1 MVRSPTNWHTPAYG
15 VLARDG
21 QAAEVLADD
30 LLGRASRRL
39 DLAFL
44 AQDDPVAEAIRARA
58 VTGRARTLERVVLRS
73 PFIELEGD
81 FDSFEAGLPRKRRY
95 EMRRRRTR
103 LEELGEVTVEHFD
116 GSERLDELLAEGFTV
131 EAAGWKGRRGT
142 AISADKSTVRF
153 YEDVARWAVGRGWL
167 RLWFVRLDGRPIAF
181 AYCLEHLGT
190 FFTVKVG
197 FDAGY
202 AAYAP
207 GTLLTRETIASSFA
221 AGLRRYDFLGQAEPY
236 KLIWTDRLVE
246 RTRLQAF
253 GSTVAGT
260 ASWLGWSWVAPVV
273 RSARERLRR

>member
-21 QAAEVLADD
+21 QSAEDLADD

-44 AQDDPVAEAIRARA
+44 AHDDPLAGAIRARA
-58 VTGRARTLERVVLRS
+58 VIGRPRTLERVVLRS

-81 FDSFEAGLPRKRRY
+81 FESFEAGLPRKRRY

-116 GSERLDELLAEGFTV
+116 WSERLDELLAEGFTV
-131 EAAGWKGRRGT
+131 EAAGWKGQVGT
-142 AISADKSTVRF
+142 AISADPNTARF
-153 YEDVARWAVGRGWL
+153 YEDVARWAAGRGWL
-167 RLWFVRLDGRPIAF
+167 RLWFVRLDGRAIAF

-197 FDAGY
+197 FDPEY

-207 GTLLTRETIASSFA
+207 GTLLTRETIAGCFA
-221 AGLRRYDFLGQAEPY
+221 AGLRRYEFLGQAEPH
-236 KLIWTDRLVE
+236 KLIWTDHLVE

-260 ASWLGWSWVAPVV
+260 ASWLGWSWVAPIV
-273 RSARERLRR
+273 RSARESLRR